1 VGENDRRLSI
11 LTQELGRLDVLAK
24 GARKAGSRLAAVS
37 EPMSVA
43 TLQLARG
50 RIGTYVTQA
59 QLQRGVPGIRRSYLA
74 MLAGLAVC
82 EAYAAVL
89 PAGHE
94 APGAYETVV
103 EALQAIDG
111 SRDPVAA
118 YVWAALKLLEREGAM
133 PRFDAC
139 AVTGQVV
146 RGAQRWISARAGG
159 VVHESV
165 ADQFADR
172 FRVSSEAL
180 IGLAKTAELDVA
192 PNRLRRGSECAR
204 ILHSFIRYLVERRLP
219 ATEALLAADIET
231 GRV

>member
-1 VGENDRRLSI
+1 
-11 LTQELGRLDVLAK
+11 
-24 GARKAGSRLAAVS
+24 
-37 EPMSVA
+37 MSVA

-82 EAYAAVL
+82 EAYAAVI

-94 APGAYETVV
+94 APGAYETVL
-103 EALQAIDG
+103 EALHAIDE

-118 YVWAALKLLEREGAM
+118 YVWAALQLLEREGAM

-139 AVTGQVV
+139 AVTEQPV
-146 RGAQRWISARAGG
+146 RGVQRWISARAGG

-172 FRVSSEAL
+172 FQVSSEAL

-192 PNRLRRGSECAR
+192 PKRLRRGGECAR
-204 ILHSFIRYLVERRLP
+204 IVHSFVRYLAERRLP